1 MVRTK
6 VFVGNLSFQ
15 IKESE
20 LATEFGVAGKVI
32 SANIIT
38 RGPRSLGYGFV
49 ELDSVEDANNA
60 VKVMNKKEINGRPIN
75 VEIAKPQN
83 ENRERQPR
91 SEGRPRRSTN
101 NPTRRNFRPRRP
113 EGEAQNEDRDEGKKE
128 EGENRRK
135 GDFRRRNRR
144 RNFRSYPQRRRVSNE
159 DREESKTTLF
169 VANLPFNLDDSEFEK
184 IVTEHNLKLKSAH
197 VVKKRNGRSKGY
209 GFIEFDTHDDQQ
221 KALPLLNKKV
231 VDSRELS
238 VKVALTEIKREG
250 RETEEQNESKPVEK
264 KTTPPAVSNEK
275 KTTPPP
281 AVSNE
286 KKSAPPPAASN
297 EKKAPTTE
305 KKEKTSPPE
314 KSSSPSEKKVEKA
327 PEKKPQE
334 TKTSEKSPQSEKK
347 TPDKKTEEKK

>member
-1 MVRTK
+1 
-6 VFVGNLSFQ
+6 
-15 IKESE
+15 
-20 LATEFGVAGKVI
+20 
-32 SANIIT
+32 
-38 RGPRSLGYGFV
+38 
-49 ELDSVEDANNA
+49 
-60 VKVMNKKEINGRPIN
+60 
-75 VEIAKPQN
+75 
-83 ENRERQPR
+83 
-91 SEGRPRRSTN
+91 
-101 NPTRRNFRPRRP
+101 
-113 EGEAQNEDRDEGKKE
+113 
-128 EGENRRK
+128 
-135 GDFRRRNRR
+135 
-144 RNFRSYPQRRRVSNE
+144 
-159 DREESKTTLF
+159 
-169 VANLPFNLDDSEFEK
+169 
-184 IVTEHNLKLKSAH
+184 LKLKSAH